1 MTTVKFLLNREYE
14 GAFPRPVPAAK
25 KIPDYF
31 KRVPPMLDK
40 HNPFTNTV
48 KRCMP
53 FLDAMTQG
61 FIIPL
66 WADVFVRAKEGDL
79 TVSFPRF
86 FPMPTSLEPHNY
98 QQISDH
104 PLSDTAYGKM
114 PLKFISPWIIQTPPG
129 YSCLFTSPLN
139 HMETRLKLLDGV
151 VDTDEYYNNVNSPF
165 IWTGGDG
172 EFNIPKGTPLI
183 HIIPFKREVYSAEY
197 GEIDESRRG
206 RTIATLGTV
215 MSEGYKKLYRHG
227 GEASTSDH
235 EFEIETESPTET
247 EQVTVETRSQPEHHS
262 EGGGGSDA

>member
-1 MTTVKFLLNREYE
+1 MTTVKFLLSKAHE
-14 GAFPRPVPAAK
+14 GVFPRPVPAAK

-31 KRVPPMLDK
+31 KRVPPVLDK
-40 HNPFTNTV
+40 HDPSSSTV

-79 TVSFPRF
+79 TVSFPRL
-86 FPMPTSLEPHNY
+86 FPMSASLEPHNY

-104 PLSDTAYGKM
+104 PLSNTVYGKM
-114 PLKFISPWIIQTPPG
+114 PLKFISPWLIQTPPG

-139 HMETRLKLLDGV
+139 HMETRLKILDGV
-151 VDTDEYYNNVNSPF
+151 VDTDEYYNNVNCPF

-172 EFNIPKGTPLI
+172 EFNIPKGTPLV
-183 HIIPFKREVYSAEY
+183 HIIPFKREEYFAEY
-197 GEIDESRRG
+197 GEIDEARRG
-206 RTIATLGTV
+206 RTLSTLGTI
-215 MSEGYKKLYRHG
+215 MKDGYKKLYRHG
-227 GEASTSDH
+227 GEELTADYA
-235 EFEIETESPTET
+235 FEVEAESPTET
-247 EQVTVETRSQPEHHS
+247 EQTAVETHSQPEHHS